1 MQCQTGVVSNRSASL
16 CLRQRRGRGNDRR
29 SLMSLLRWNGFG
41 GRDCRCSG
49 KTIGC
54 SLLPHS
60 RAKTGSFYTT
70 NPRVKP
76 IAVPCYS
83 SGFEISGALSSVP
96 TRSSSGPTA
105 NLGSAKNR
113 PPLKCTDRRPESVD
127 RETEARARCA
137 KAIREWPGFTGSR
150 SFWPHWIIGVISNC
164 PDEQFVCASCS
175 RCWQR

>member
-1 MQCQTGVVSNRSASL
+1 MAAIAAAL
-16 CLRQRRGRGNDRR
+16 GRP
-29 SLMSLLRWNGFG
+29 F
-41 GRDCRCSG
+41 
-49 KTIGC
+49 GC

-60 RAKTGSFYTT
+60 RAKTAGLVRLATVPEQDIKRRYFARLCQTCGSTT

-76 IAVPCYS
+76 VAVPCYS

-113 PPLKCTDRRPESVD
+113 PRLKCTDRRPESVD